1 MLTTENTLLL
11 VIDFQE
17 RMMPVIHDSDA
28 LLERT
33 AKFIKGCKL
42 LEVPALVTQQ
52 YTKGLG
58 VTVPQISEALGKF
71 EPLEKVAF
79 SCYMDEKIKE
89 NIDRHRKT
97 GRNHILIT
105 GVEAHIC
112 VQQTVLQLLEADYN
126 VYLIADCAG
135 SRNPSDFDYARRRMA
150 QAGAIITTLESAL
163 FELMLTAEHPGRK
176 EISALVK

>member
-17 RMMPVIHDSDA
+17 RMMPAIRKNEK
-28 LLERT
+28 LLLNS
-33 AKFIKGCKL
+33 ANFVKGCKIL
-42 LEVPALVTQQ
+42 GVQTLVSQQ

-58 VTVPQISEALGKF
+58 ATVPQIAEALGDF
-71 EPLEKVAF
+71 GPCEKVAF
-79 SCYMDEKIKE
+79 SCYMDDGIKE
-89 NIDRHRKT
+89 KLKASGKKNIMV
-97 GRNHILIT
+97 T

-112 VQQTVLQLLEADYN
+112 IQQTVLHLLDDGYN
-126 VYLIADCAG
+126 VYLIADCVG
-135 SRNPSDFDYARRRMA
+135 SRKKTDFDYARRRMT

-163 FELMLTAEHPGRK
+163 FEIMLTAEHPNRK